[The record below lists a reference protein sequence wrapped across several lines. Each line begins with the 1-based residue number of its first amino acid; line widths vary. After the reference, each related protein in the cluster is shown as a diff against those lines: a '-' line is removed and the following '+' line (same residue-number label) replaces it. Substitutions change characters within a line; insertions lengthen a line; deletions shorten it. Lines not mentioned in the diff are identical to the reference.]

1 MKKLTATLHRGLHH
15 LDIAISLI
23 LEKTL
28 KRLPIG
34 WLQLRHNK
42 TRLFAA
48 IGGVAFASLLVLMQ
62 LGFLGALVGSIA
74 LPYKVF
80 DAQILISASDMNTIG
95 DADPVARARL
105 LQAAT
110 IPGIKSV
117 TPVYLGL
124 IDWRQPDGTLRS
136 LTAMG
141 FEPSTQAFKQDAIIQ
156 QQKFLTLA
164 DTVLID
170 ANTQNIDTSSLL
182 LASPTHPWR
191 LEIREHSLNVLGHFK
206 IGGGFAS
213 DGYMLSSDQTF
224 LRLFQNRSAGAPNLG
239 LVKLEQNV
247 DSFIII
253 QKLHT
258 LFNNENDVKVRTIE
272 QAIKDDQHFNTT
284 QRPVGVIFGFGVI
297 IGLLVGI
304 VIVYQVLASDV
315 ADHLKEYATLKAI
328 GYPNQFFLSI
338 IFEEAVILGLLGFIP
353 GLLIAIGLYNIVG
366 SKTGLPME
374 MTTSHAILVLIGTII
389 MCTLAGSIA
398 TRRLTHANPADLY

>member
-1 MKKLTATLHRGLHH
+1 MLKYYQRFRYEHRRRRSRRQSPVTTSCNH
-15 LDIAISLI
+15 
-23 LEKTL
+23 
-28 KRLPIG
+28 
-34 WLQLRHNK
+34 
-42 TRLFAA
+42 TR
-48 IGGVAFASLLVLMQ
+48 
-62 LGFLGALVGSIA
+62 
-74 LPYKVF
+74 
-80 DAQILISASDMNTIG
+80 
-95 DADPVARARL
+95 
-105 LQAAT
+105 
-110 IPGIKSV
+110 IKSV

-141 FEPSTQAFKQDAIIQ
+141 FEPLTQAFKQDAIIQ

-258 LFNNENDVKVRTIE
+258 LFNNEK
-272 QAIKDDQHFNTT
+272 
-284 QRPVGVIFGFGVI
+284 
-297 IGLLVGI
+297 
-304 VIVYQVLASDV
+304 
-315 ADHLKEYATLKAI
+315 
-328 GYPNQFFLSI
+328 
-338 IFEEAVILGLLGFIP
+338 
-353 GLLIAIGLYNIVG
+353 
-366 SKTGLPME
+366 
-374 MTTSHAILVLIGTII
+374 
-389 MCTLAGSIA
+389 
-398 TRRLTHANPADLY
+398 